1 MMTRSAVLIADQKL
15 TLSLIFRVIT
25 LGVNLR

>member
-1 MMTRSAVLIADQKL
+1 MMTKPDALATDQKL

-25 LGVNLR
+25 LGVNLQ